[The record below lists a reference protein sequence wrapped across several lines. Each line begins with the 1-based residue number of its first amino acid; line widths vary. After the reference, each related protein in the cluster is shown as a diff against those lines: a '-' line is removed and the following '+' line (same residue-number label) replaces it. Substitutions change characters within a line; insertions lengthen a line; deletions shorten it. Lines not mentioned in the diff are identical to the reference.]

1 MCAKNKLKKYYNN
14 MKEKLNEL
22 MKRFQSKPAHTQDN
36 DISKWVQ
43 MKYYQ
48 PFKIDEKKLI
58 IV

>member
-22 MKRFQSKPAHTQDN
+22 MKRFQAKPAHTQDN

-58 IV
+58 II

>member
-1 MCAKNKLKKYYNN
+1 

-43 MKYYQ
+43 MRYYA
-48 PFKIDEKKLI
+48 PFKIDEKNLI
-58 IV
+58 MI